1 MRKERQEL
9 PPVTTH
15 RQCSG
20 QDWVVRGATCLAL
33 LREERTL
40 YKRREF
46 DGFSHLERK
55 LSRHVTAGFFW
66 ARQMDYIMELDLK
79 GRKMRVDIR
88 ELGFRHT
95 LGHSKIEE
103 RTGMAAQ
110 SRAGFP
116 LTSSGQLALCT
127 ARQSR
132 HSAQDSSRQLS

>member
-1 MRKERQEL
+1 M
-9 PPVTTH
+9 
-15 RQCSG
+15 
-20 QDWVVRGATCLAL
+20 RGATCLAL
-33 LREERTL
+33 L
-40 YKRREF
+40 
-46 DGFSHLERK
+46 ERK
-55 LSRHVTAGFFW
+55 LSRHGTARFFW
-66 ARQMDYIMELDLK
+66 ASQMDYIMELDLK

-116 LTSSGQLALCT
+116 LTSPGQLALCT

>member
-55 LSRHVTAGFFW
+55 LS
-66 ARQMDYIMELDLK
+66 
-79 GRKMRVDIR
+79 
-88 ELGFRHT
+88 
-95 LGHSKIEE
+95 
-103 RTGMAAQ
+103 
-110 SRAGFP
+110 
-116 LTSSGQLALCT
+116 T
-127 ARQSR
+127 ARHRGVLLGQTDGLHHGVGSE
-132 HSAQDSSRQLS
+132 RQEDEG